1 MNTLKSQ
8 YSYTTI
14 VAMAVMNGFSN
25 RIRLLT
31 NLGIL
36 VWVSIVKNV
45 SGGVRTELGR
55 LLLRVTPDVHTADG
69 LLVSTYE
76 NMRRRL
82 RDSLREIE
90 EKTQQLEESWEE
102 LKQSR
107 DLLQTIIDSIS
118 ADLIV
123 IDRDLRITQVNRS
136 MREKYSGDEVVG
148 RYCYEVTHGQK
159 YPCQSPDCVCPAKMV
174 WQTCEPTRVVHVH
187 RMEQNGNSRLQYLE
201 IFATP
206 LYDRNKKIVQIVELV
221 QDVTKDKEQEQRIL
235 ETNQALRA
243 LNTVAIMVSES
254 LSLEYVLNTALDRII
269 ELTRAE
275 IGGILLLDEKTQTLS
290 YKASRGLT
298 PQFVK
303 GTAGMAIGEGVAG
316 LVAQE
321 GTTILVDDAQKD
333 PRISRRPIVVQEGL
347 RGFLGVPLKSK
358 ERMVGVLTIGSRIP
372 RLFTQQEVQFLT
384 ALGHQLGLAIENAQL
399 YQELQFR
406 EQARADLLRQ
416 VIRVQEDERR
426 RVARELHDVTSQALA
441 TLAVR
446 VETIGSIA
454 RLDPKE
460 ADTLLEE
467 IRRLLMLTSKEVH
480 SLIYEL
486 RPSLL
491 DDLGLPAAVRSCAH
505 NVLEAARIEVHLE
518 VVGRED
524 RLPPEVEIAAF
535 RITQEA
541 ITNIASHSKAESTY
555 ISLEFKDRGISVQ
568 VEDDGIGFNLL
579 EVLSSAHAKE
589 SMGLLGMKERAELLG
604 GTLNIDTEPGKGTRI
619 TVEIPL
625 SLEKGDVQ
633 DKRIV
638 GG

>member
-1 MNTLKSQ
+1 
-8 YSYTTI
+8 
-14 VAMAVMNGFSN
+14 MAVMNGFSN

-82 RDSLREIE
+82 RDSTREIE

-102 LKQSR
+102 LKRSR
-107 DLLQTIIDSIS
+107 DLLQTTIDSIN

-123 IDRDLRITQVNRS
+123 IDRDFRITQVNRS
-136 MREKYSGDEVVG
+136 VLEKYSGDGVVG
-148 RYCYEVTHGQK
+148 RHCYEVTHGQK
-159 YPCQSPDCVCPAKMV
+159 YPCQPPDCICPVKKV
-174 WQTCEPTRVVHVH
+174 WQTGEPAQVVHVH
-187 RMEQNGNSRLQYLE
+187 KVEQDESPKLKYLE

-221 QDVTKDKEQEQRIL
+221 QDVTKDKEQEKRIL

-243 LNTVAIMVSES
+243 LNAVAIMVSES
-254 LSLEYVLNTALDRII
+254 LSLDYLLNTTLDRIM

-298 PQFVK
+298 SQFVK

-321 GTTILVDDAQKD
+321 GTTILVDDAQRD

-347 RGFLGVPLKSK
+347 RGFLGVPLQSK
-358 ERMVGVLTIGSRIP
+358 ERIVGVLTIGSRAP
-372 RLFTQQEVQFLT
+372 RLFTQQEVQFLI
-384 ALGHQLGLAIENAQL
+384 ALGHQLALAIENAQL
-399 YQELQFR
+399 YQEVQSR

-416 VIRVQEDERR
+416 VIRAQEDERR

-446 VETIGSIA
+446 VETLSSLSKVG
-454 RLDPKE
+454 PKE
-460 ADTLLEE
+460 NEVLIEE
-467 IRRLLMLTSKEVH
+467 IRHLLTTTSKEVH
-480 SLIYEL
+480 SLIYAL

-505 NVLEAARIEVHLE
+505 SALETARIEVHLE
-518 VVGRED
+518 VSGAER
-524 RLPPEVEIAAF
+524 RLLPEVEIAVF
-535 RITQEA
+535 RMTQEA
-541 ITNIASHSKAESTY
+541 ITNIASHSRAESVY
-555 ISLEFKDRGISVQ
+555 INLEFKDRSIAVQ

-579 EVLSSAHAKE
+579 EVLSSAHEKE

-604 GTLNIDTEPGKGTRI
+604 GTLSIDTQPGKGTRVI
-619 TVEIPL
+619 IEIPCDR
-625 SLEKGDVQ
+625 EQ
-633 DKRIV
+633 EYAQNNRIV
-638 GG
+638 SG